1 MNAMTDQSNGK
12 SDEPQSISTARSISE
27 RRCPSENTR
36 LDSGSREEWQKIS
49 LTEAIQTE
57 ADV

>member
-12 SDEPQSISTARSISE
+12 SDEPQSISTAKSMSE
-27 RRCPSENTR
+27 RRCLSENAR
-36 LDSGSREEWQKIS
+36 LGSESRGEWQNIS
-49 LTEAIQTE
+49 STEAIQTD